1 MTAHASKRAVGGG
14 RSFWDVL
21 TGLAAIAAL
30 IVLLAGVPIVLIAA
44 FGLPVPHTMPSLQL
58 LTHRLDLSA
67 VLGVCSVVVWLAW
80 LQLVWCVVAEVV
92 AAVRNTGM
100 PARVPLAG
108 ATQAL
113 VHRLVTTALLLST
126 ASALTPA
133 LLPVPAVTV
142 ASATPLPGTAGV
154 AAGAAAGRAGPGGY
168 PAVPAGGEVAAG
180 PARGGQAGT
189 AVLVGDVAT
198 GGLSGGA
205 TAGGAAPGQ
214 VAAGDPARGTAGTV
228 RARHL
233 AGGTT
238 LDDPT
243 AGDAPGAAGQPDHRD
258 ASDVADVLA
267 AAAVGPGASGYADP
281 AGHRSEKIYIVE
293 PPEGRF
299 HESLWEIAARHLG
312 DGRRYREIF
321 EMNAGR
327 TQPDGTKLT
336 IASLIRPGWVLMMP
350 HDAHGPGIRVLTP
363 GHRLPGYPGGG
374 QGQAG
379 SRPGGEGQRGSGH
392 QGSGHQGSGRQ
403 GSGHQGSGR
412 QGNGHQGSGR
422 QGNGQQGSGR
432 QGNGHQGSGRQGNGQ
447 QGSSHQGSGQHS
459 HGQPGSGQPGS
470 GQNGSQP
477 GQGHQGSGQAGSGQA
492 GSGQPSQQPAPARTQ
507 PAQGQPAPGQS
518 APQRPGSGQEEPG
531 SLTGPPAFP
540 LELAAAGLLGAGVL
554 AALAMRRRRQR
565 GQRRPGRRLALP
577 GSEAAWAEA
586 ALRFGA
592 DENAAGLVDAG
603 LRFLSQEL
611 TGQGRTRPTVFAAH
625 VGEENLDLW
634 VAPPSPDA
642 PHPWFAVGDGQVWRL
657 SLASV
662 LGLPLGE
669 LDQVAAPYPG
679 LVSIG
684 TDPTGR
690 VLVDVVSAHGLI
702 AVTGPDDMVRDA
714 LTAMAVELAT
724 SRWSEG
730 IHLTLVGFGADLAV
744 LAPDQVEMVPTL
756 AEALP
761 GLETWAAEVSGV
773 LGNGAAPHAPAQEAH
788 GEARQPH
795 YLISAVEPASGW
807 ERDRL
812 LALAQAGQAA
822 GAGYLTAGDV
832 PGAAWTWELS
842 PDGRLRAGQ
851 LGLDV
856 SAQAITHEQQVALAD
871 MFEASGDLAGV
882 PLSAPPPLGLAP
894 ARHLLPQG
902 EEPVEVTLLGPV
914 SVRAPGQ
921 LEADRLAQTTEIVAY
936 LATHPGGVH
945 PNVLTAAI
953 WPRGVT
959 DEVRDAALDRVMEWL
974 GSDGVGRPH
983 LARDTAGRFRLGSG
997 VRVDWQVFCTL
1008 VLRSQ
1013 EAAGQAPTGSHA
1025 APPPPGARG
1034 QEEASLLEQA
1044 LSLVAGP
1051 FLADRAPGRYAWLA
1065 VDGLEYEVEARVAD
1079 AAHRLC
1085 ELRLA
1090 AQDPHGATAAGR
1102 IGLRAAPDDELLWR
1116 DLIIAAYRTGEEPL
1130 LRSVVGEI
1138 CEWARVDDRMPGLAP
1153 ETEAL
1158 IDELLP
1164 SWRWSVA

>member
-1 MTAHASKRAVGGG
+1 
-14 RSFWDVL
+14 VL
-21 TGLAAIAAL
+21 
-30 IVLLAGVPIVLIAA
+30 
-44 FGLPVPHTMPSLQL
+44 
-58 LTHRLDLSA
+58 R
-67 VLGVCSVVVWLAW
+67 VCSVVVWLAW
-80 LQLVWCVVAEVV
+80 LQLVWCAVAEVV
-92 AAVRNTGM
+92 AAIRNTGM

-113 VHRLVTTALLLST
+113 VHRLVTAALLLST
-126 ASALTPA
+126 AGALTPA
-133 LLPVPAVTV
+133 LLPAPLVTV
-142 ASATPLPGTAGV
+142 ASAAPLPGTAGAAPGAV
-154 AAGAAAGRAGPGGY
+154 TGRAGAGGYAGALVGGEAAGA
-168 PAVPAGGEVAAG
+168 

-189 AVLVGDVAT
+189 AVLA
-198 GGLSGGA
+198 GGP
-205 TAGGAAPGQ
+205 AGGAAGVMARHVPGGE
-214 VAAGDPARGTAGTV
+214 VLDDGTAGIGSGGV
-228 RARHL
+228 PAARP
-233 AGGTT
+233 AGG
-238 LDDPT
+238 
-243 AGDAPGAAGQPDHRD
+243 
-258 ASDVADVLA
+258 DVADLLA
-267 AAAVGPGASGYADP
+267 AAAGGPGASVYATQAD
-281 AGHRSEKIYIVE
+281 HRAEKIYIVE

-312 DGRRYREIF
+312 DGRRYHEIF

-327 TQPDGTKLT
+327 IQPDGTKLT

-350 HDAHGPGIRVLTP
+350 HDAHGPGIRVIAP
-363 GHRLPGYPGGG
+363 GHHLPGYPAGG

-379 SRPGGEGQRGSGH
+379 GEGQRGNGH
-392 QGSGHQGSGRQ
+392 QGSGHQGTA
-403 GSGHQGSGR
+403 HQGSGQ
-412 QGNGHQGSGR
+412 QGTGHAGSGQ
-422 QGNGQQGSGR
+422 QGGGQQSHGQRGSGQQGSG
-432 QGNGHQGSGRQGNGQ
+432 QHGNGQ
-447 QGSSHQGSGQHS
+447 PSHQ
-459 HGQPGSGQPGS
+459 PT
-470 GQNGSQP
+470 
-477 GQGHQGSGQAGSGQA
+477 
-492 GSGQPSQQPAPARTQ
+492 PAPTRPTQ
-507 PAQGQPAPGQS
+507 GQSAPGQPAPGQS
-518 APQRPGSGQEEPG
+518 APQRPGSGQQGPG
-531 SLTGPPAFP
+531 SLTGQPAFP
-540 LELAAAGLLGAGVL
+540 LELAAAGLLAAGVL
-554 AALAMRRRRQR
+554 AALATRRRRQR
-565 GQRRPGRRLALP
+565 GQRRPGQRLALP

-586 ALRFGA
+586 ALRYGA
-592 DENAAGLVDAG
+592 DENAASLVDAG
-603 LRFLSQEL
+603 LRHLSQEL
-611 TGQGRTRPTVFAAH
+611 IGQGRTPPTVFAAH

-662 LGLPLGE
+662 LGLPLGG

-684 TDPTGR
+684 TDATGR
-690 VLVDVVSAHGLI
+690 VLVDVASAHGLI
-702 AVTGPDDMVRDA
+702 AVTGPDDMVRDT

-724 SRWSEG
+724 SRWAEG
-730 IHLTLVGFGADLAV
+730 VHLTLVGFGADLAV
-744 LAPDQVEMVPTL
+744 LAPDRVEMVPTL

-761 GLETWAAEVSGV
+761 GLEAWAAEVGGV
-773 LGNGAAPHAPAQEAH
+773 LGNGLTPQDPAGEEH
-788 GEARQPH
+788 GEAWEPH
-795 YLISAVEPASGW
+795 YLISAVEAAPGW

-842 PDGRLRAGQ
+842 PDGRLLAGQ

-856 SAQAITHEQQVALAD
+856 SAQAIPHEQQVALAD
-871 MFEASGDLAGV
+871 MFEASDDLAGV
-882 PLSAPPPLGLAP
+882 PLSAPLPLGLAP
-894 ARHLLPQG
+894 SRHLLPQA
-902 EEPVEVTLLGPV
+902 EEPVEVTLMGPV

-921 LEADRLAQTTEIVAY
+921 LEADRLGQTTEIVAY

-959 DEVRDAALDRVMEWL
+959 EQVRDAALERVMEWL
-974 GSDGVGRPH
+974 GTDGVGRPH

-1013 EAAGQAPTGSHA
+1013 EAAGQVPAGSHD
-1025 APPPPGARG
+1025 APPPPGAGG
-1034 QEEASLLEQA
+1034 QDEASLLEQA

-1051 FLADRAPGRYAWLA
+1051 FLADRAAGRYAWLA
-1065 VDGLEYEVEARVAD
+1065 VDGLEYEVEARAAD

-1090 AQDPHGATAAGR
+1090 AEDPHGAMTAVR
-1102 IGLRAAPDDELLWR
+1102 IGLRVAPDDELLWR
-1116 DLIIAAYRTGEEPL
+1116 DLIMAAYHTADEPL

-1138 CEWARVDDRMPGLAP
+1138 CDWARVDDRMPGLAP

>member
-1 MTAHASKRAVGGG
+1 VTAHASKRAAGG
-14 RSFWDVL
+14 RRSFGDAA
-21 TGLAAIAAL
+21 TGLVAIAVL
-30 IVLLAGVPIVLIAA
+30 MVLLAGVPIALTAA
-44 FGLPVPHTMPSLQL
+44 FGLPVPHEAPSWQL
-58 LTHRLDLSA
+58 LTHQLSLAA
-67 VLGVCSVVVWLAW
+67 VLRACSVVVWLAW

-108 ATQAL
+108 VTQAL
-113 VHRLVTTALLLST
+113 VHRLVTAALLLST
-126 ASALTPA
+126 ASAVTPA
-133 LLPVPAVTV
+133 LLPVPVVAA
-142 ASATPLPGTAGV
+142 ASAAPTPA
-154 AAGAAAGRAGPGGY
+154 AAGGRVGQGAHPGAVAGGAAAAGRAVPGGTGPLTPDAARGTTVRGAAPGLAVAGGPGG
-168 PAVPAGGEVAAG
+168 AAAARHVPGTVALDDEPGAAG
-180 PARGGQAGT
+180 PARSHDA
-189 AVLVGDVAT
+189 GDVAD
-198 GGLSGGA
+198 L
-205 TAGGAAPGQ
+205 
-214 VAAGDPARGTAGTV
+214 
-228 RARHL
+228 
-233 AGGTT
+233 
-238 LDDPT
+238 
-243 AGDAPGAAGQPDHRD
+243 
-258 ASDVADVLA
+258 LA
-267 AAAVGPGASGYADP
+267 AAAGAGANP
-281 AGHRSEKIYIVE
+281 AQAGHRAEKIYIVE

-312 DGRRYREIF
+312 DGRRYHEIF
-321 EMNAGR
+321 ELNAGR

-336 IASLIRPGWVLMMP
+336 IASLIRPGWVLVMP
-350 HDAHGPGIRVLTP
+350 HDAHGPGIRVITP
-363 GHRLPGYPGGG
+363 GHRLPGYPGRGG
-374 QGQAG
+374 QGQ
-379 SRPGGEGQRGSGH
+379 PGGEAQRGNGHQGGGQQRSGHEGGGHEGGGHEGGGQQGGKQGSGH
-392 QGSGHQGSGRQ
+392 QGSGHQGSGQ
-403 GSGHQGSGR
+403 QSG
-412 QGNGHQGSGR
+412 
-422 QGNGQQGSGR
+422 
-432 QGNGHQGSGRQGNGQ
+432 
-447 QGSSHQGSGQHS
+447 
-459 HGQPGSGQPGS
+459 
-470 GQNGSQP
+470 
-477 GQGHQGSGQAGSGQA
+477 GHQGSGQSGT
-492 GSGQPSQQPAPARTQ
+492 GQPSGPPTTAPSR
-507 PAQGQPAPGQS
+507 PPVGQPAPGQS
-518 APQRPGSGQEEPG
+518 APQQPASGQPEPG
-531 SLTGPPAFP
+531 SLTSQPAFP

-577 GSEAAWAEA
+577 GTEAAWAEA
-586 ALRFGA
+586 ALRLGA
-592 DENAAGLVDAG
+592 DENAASLVDAG
-603 LRFLSQEL
+603 LRYLSKQL
-611 TGQGRTRPTVFAAH
+611 SGQGRTPPTVFAAH
-625 VGEENLDLW
+625 VGDENLDLW

-657 SLASV
+657 ALASV

-669 LDQVAAPYPG
+669 LDRVAAPYPG

-690 VLVDVVSAHGLI
+690 VLVDVASAHGLI
-702 AVTGPDDMVRDA
+702 AVAGPDDMVRDA

-724 SRWSEG
+724 SRWSDG
-730 IHLTLVGFGADLAV
+730 IHLTLAGFGTDLTV
-744 LAPDQVEMVPTL
+744 LAPERVHMVPTL

-761 GLETWAAEVSGV
+761 GLEAWAAEVGHV
-773 LGNGAAPHAPAQEAH
+773 LGNGPAPDGATG
-788 GEARQPH
+788 GEAWEPH

-822 GAGYLTAGDV
+822 GGGYLTAGDV
-832 PGAAWTWELS
+832 PGAAWTWQLS
-842 PDGRLRAGQ
+842 PDGRLRAGE

-871 MFEASGDLAGV
+871 LFEMSDDLAGV

-894 ARHLLPQG
+894 ARHLLPQAQ
-902 EEPVEVTLLGPV
+902 EPVEVTLLGPV
-914 SVRAPGQ
+914 SVSAPGQ
-921 LEADRLAQTTEIVAY
+921 LEPGRLAQSTEIVAY

-959 DEVRDAALDRVMEWL
+959 EQVRDAALDRVMEWL
-974 GSDGVGRPH
+974 GTDGVGRPH

-1013 EAAGQAPTGSHA
+1013 EAAAHASTGSHA
-1025 APPPPGARG
+1025 APPPSRAHG
-1034 QEEASLLEQA
+1034 QDEASLLGQA

-1065 VDGLEYEVEARVAD
+1065 VDGLEYEVEARIAD

-1090 AQDPHGATAAGR
+1090 AGDARGAAAAAR
-1102 IGLRAAPDDELLWR
+1102 AGLRAAPDDELLWR
-1116 DLIIAAYRTGEEPL
+1116 DLIAAAYHTGEEPL

-1138 CEWARVDDRMPGLAP
+1138 CERARVDDRMPGLAP